1 MGRRIVI
8 PYTPRPLQRV
18 IHTALE
24 SSRWGVVV
32 CHRRFGKSVL
42 GVNHLEKAALTC
54 RKPRPRYAY
63 IAPTYRQGK
72 AIVWDYM
79 KHYAA
84 PVPGHTVNESELR
97 IDFPNDGQVRIFG
110 ADNPDALR
118 GLYFDG
124 AVFDEF
130 GLQPPNIFS
139 EVVRPLLSDREGGAL
154 FLGTPNGKNQFY
166 DIVQH
171 AQREADWFFAEYK
184 ASQTGILSE
193 AELADSRRVMTADEY
208 AQEYECSF
216 EASVKGAVYA
226 RELQQLREAGQMT
239 RVPYDPALPVDTDWD
254 LGFADATAIWFTQ
267 SLRSREV
274 RVIDYYENSGYG
286 LDHYAKVLKEK
297 PYSYGEHW
305 APHDIEVRELG
316 SGNSRREAAKSLGLH
331 FHVAP
336 KVEDLKDGIH
346 AVRMLLPRCWF
357 DDRKCERGLEAL
369 KNYRWDYNTRVND
382 FTALPVHNWASHGA
396 DAFRT
401 LGYRHYVQQRSPER
415 EAAAAVRRAQRDTE
429 DTFRWDRRPT
439 YGRGGV

>member
-1 MGRRIVI
+1 MPVVTI
-8 PYTPRPLQRV
+8 PYKPRLLQKA

-24 SSRWGVVV
+24 TARWGVVV

-42 GVNHLEKAALTC
+42 AVNHLMKAALLC
-54 RKPRPRYAY
+54 QKPRPRFAY

-79 KHYAA
+79 KFYAA
-84 PVPGHTVNESELR
+84 PIPGQTANESELR
-97 IDFPNDGQVRIFG
+97 IDFPNGGQVRIFG
-110 ADNPDALR
+110 SDNPDALR

-166 DIVQH
+166 DI
-171 AQREADWFFAEYK
+171 AQYARSHEDWYFAEHT
-184 ASQTGILSE
+184 ASETGILSK
-193 AELADSRRVMTADEY
+193 AELEDARRMMTADEY
-208 AQEYECSF
+208 AQEFECSF
-216 EASVKGAVYA
+216 EASVKGSVYA
-226 RELQQLREAGQMT
+226 RELQAVREEGRLT
-239 RVPYDPALPVDTDWD
+239 RVPYDPTLPVDTDWD
-254 LGFADATAIWFTQ
+254 LGFADATAIWFSQ
-267 SLRSREV
+267 SLRSREI
-274 RVIDYYENSGYG
+274 RLIDYHEASGFG
-286 LDHYAKVLKEK
+286 LDHYRKVLSEK

-316 SGNSRREAAKSLGLH
+316 TGNSRLLAARQMGLH
-331 FHVAP
+331 FRTAP

-346 AVRMLLPRCWF
+346 AVRMLLPRCYF
-357 DDRKCERGLEAL
+357 DETRTERGVEAL
-369 KNYRWDYNTRVND
+369 KNYRWDYNTRAES

-401 LGYRHYVQQRSPER
+401 LAYRHYVSLRNPER
-415 EAAAAVRRAQRDTE
+415 DAALSLKRAQQDTDPFHWQRTATGRRAG
-429 DTFRWDRRPT
+429 
-439 YGRGGV
+439 Y